1 MHDNLA
7 ITSHLTSLSLLIRSV
22 KSRRLRASLFALFAG
37 SLLIGH
43 ATAQQAPSEAKPVA
57 LSPSEEQIRP
67 GLYAI
72 SASSNAFISPALG
85 SPKGIWAN
93 RAEELCGNGHY
104 QTIELEQSTSTSSN
118 TTMVMALGG
127 VLPITRYKTTMQAFA
142 LCDSAGISKDE
153 ALKIVQT
160 NPKYNIKAL
169 DAVWQAEINAL
180 GGSDCTASGKDGAT
194 DNLARR
200 GRMLMNQSRY
210 QEALLC
216 LQRAASHDDQSTA
229 YRDACEALAMLYE
242 MGWGVAADPAV
253 ARQWY
258 AKAGMQ

>member
-1 MHDNLA
+1 M
-7 ITSHLTSLSLLIRSV
+7 R
-22 KSRRLRASLFALFAG
+22 
-37 SLLIGH
+37 
-43 ATAQQAPSEAKPVA
+43 ATAFDVCSVLIALSASALLTDYAIAQATGHDIKPAV
-57 LSPSEEQIRP
+57 LSPSEEEVRP

-72 SASSNAFISPALG
+72 SASSNAFLSPALG

-127 VLPITRYKTTMQAFA
+127 ILPVTLYKTTMQAFA

-153 ALKIVQT
+153 ALKIIQA
-160 NPKYNIKAL
+160 NPKYNIKAM

-180 GGSDCTASGKDGAT
+180 GGSDCSASGKDGAT

-216 LQRAASHDDQSTA
+216 LQRAATHDDQSAA
-229 YRDACEALAMLYE
+229 YRDACEALGMLYE
-242 MGWGVAADPAV
+242 MGWGVAADPAA

-258 AKAGMQ
+258 AKAGIQ